1 MILVTG
7 AAGFIGFHVCQR
19 LLSEGHEVIGLDNI
33 NDYYS
38 VNLKKSRLAHLTP
51 HRNFRF
57 YKIDLAD
64 QASIDDIFAKCAFT
78 KIIHLGAQAGVR
90 YSLKNPHAYIS
101 SNLVGFFNVLEA
113 ARASRVSHFVY
124 ASTSSV
130 YGSNTHMPF
139 STSDNTDHPVSLY
152 AATKK
157 SNEAI
162 AHSYAYMHGL
172 PVTGLRFFTV
182 YGPWGR
188 PDMAYWLFAD
198 AIAKG
203 EPLTLF
209 DNGLLKRDFT
219 YIDDIVEGIVRV
231 SQSPPAANA
240 DYDSNHPDPATSSA
254 PYRVLNIG
262 SHAPVLIKDLVALI
276 EDTMGK
282 KAHIIHAPMQ
292 KGDVAATFADV
303 ALLEHLTGFTPQT
316 PLAVG
321 VRRFVSWYK
330 DFHKV

>member
-19 LLSEGHEVIGLDNI
+19 LLADGHQVVGLDNL

-38 VNLKKSRLAHLTP
+38 IDLKQSRLAHLTTKS
-51 HRNFRF
+51 NFKF

-64 QASIDDIFAKCAFT
+64 QTAIEHVFTRYSIT
-78 KIIHLGAQAGVR
+78 QVIHLAAQAGVR
-90 YSLKNPHAYIS
+90 YSLQNPRAYIS

-113 ARASRVSHFVY
+113 ARVSQVTHFVF

-139 STSDNTDHPVSLY
+139 RTSDNTDHPVSLY

-162 AHSYAYMHGL
+162 AHSYAMMHGL
-172 PVTGLRFFTV
+172 SVTGLRFFTV

-188 PDMAYWLFAD
+188 PDMAYFMFAE

-209 DNGLLKRDFT
+209 DKGLLRRDFT
-219 YIDDIVEGIVRV
+219 YIDDIVEGIVRIA
-231 SQSPPAANA
+231 QLPPKANA
-240 DYDSNHPDPATSSA
+240 GYDCTQPDPSTSSA
-254 PYRVLNIG
+254 PYQILNIG
-262 SHAPVLIKDLVALI
+262 NHEPVEVRQLVALI
-276 EDTMGK
+276 EQALGK
-282 KAHIIHAPMQ
+282 KAQIIHAPMQ

-303 ALLEHLTGFTPQT
+303 EPLTRLTGFTPQT

-321 VRRFVSWYK
+321 VEHFIAWFK
-330 DFHKV
+330 DFYAI

>member
-1 MILVTG
+1 
-7 AAGFIGFHVCQR
+7 
-19 LLSEGHEVIGLDNI
+19 
-33 NDYYS
+33 
-38 VNLKKSRLAHLTP
+38 
-51 HRNFRF
+51 
-57 YKIDLAD
+57 
-64 QASIDDIFAKCAFT
+64 
-78 KIIHLGAQAGVR
+78 
-90 YSLKNPHAYIS
+90 
-101 SNLVGFFNVLEA
+101 
-113 ARASRVSHFVY
+113 
-124 ASTSSV
+124 
-130 YGSNTHMPF
+130 
-139 STSDNTDHPVSLY
+139 
-152 AATKK
+152 
-157 SNEAI
+157 
-162 AHSYAYMHGL
+162 
-172 PVTGLRFFTV
+172 
-182 YGPWGR
+182 
-188 PDMAYWLFAD
+188 MAYWLFAD

-262 SHAPVLIKDLVALI
+262 SHAPVLVKDLVALI

-303 ALLEHLTGFTPQT
+303 APLEHLTGFTPQT